1 MKVRFLRKFD
11 WRVHPRQV
19 KCFPAGWTGR
29 VTRACG
35 AAALAEGAAEA
46 ITPARGTKTDD
57 TEPCTDQPGP

>member
-1 MKVRFLRKFD
+1 MKVRFVRKFD

-35 AAALAEGAAEA
+35 AAALADGAAEE
-46 ITPARGTKTDD
+46 ITPSNRKEDHD
-57 TEPCTDQPGP
+57 TNSCTDQPGP